1 MRAEAGHARARRSRR
16 LRHPARLPDWHHAR
30 PDLASEIVDAL
41 ARHISE
47 SLDNISV
54 PLGEETG
61 SFDFAALA
69 FTKIKRTKPNQILPG
84 W

>member
-1 MRAEAGHARARRSRR
+1 
-16 LRHPARLPDWHHAR
+16 
-30 PDLASEIVDAL
+30 AL

-47 SLDNISV
+47 SLDNISI

-61 SFDFAALA
+61 TFDFAALA
-69 FTKIKRTKPNQILPG
+69 FAKMKRSKPNQILPG

>member
-1 MRAEAGHARARRSRR
+1 MRVLGEADGFGA
-16 LRHPARLPDWHHAR
+16 LPDCR
-30 PDLASEIVDAL
+30 IGIMRGQTSQPEIVAAL
-41 ARHISE
+41 ARHIAE

-54 PLGEETG
+54 PISEEAG

-69 FTKIKRTKPNQILPG
+69 FAKMKRTKANQILPG

>member
-1 MRAEAGHARARRSRR
+1 GIMRGQTSQ
-16 LRHPARLPDWHHAR
+16 P
-30 PDLASEIVDAL
+30 EIVDAL
-41 ARHISE
+41 ARHICE

-69 FTKIKRTKPNQILPG
+69 FTKMKRTKPNQIMPG

>member
-1 MRAEAGHARARRSRR
+1 MRVLGEADGFGA
-16 LRHPARLPDWHHAR
+16 LPDCRIGIMRGQTSR
-30 PDLASEIVDAL
+30 PEIVDAL

-54 PLGEETG
+54 PLVEEAGT
-61 SFDFAALA
+61 FDFAALA
-69 FTKIKRTKPNQILPG
+69 YAKIRRTKANQILPG

>member
-1 MRAEAGHARARRSRR
+1 GQTSQ
-16 LRHPARLPDWHHAR
+16 P
-30 PDLASEIVDAL
+30 EIVDAL
-41 ARHISE
+41 ARHICE

-69 FTKIKRTKPNQILPG
+69 FTKMKRTKPNQIMPG

>member
-1 MRAEAGHARARRSRR
+1 MRVLGEADGFGT
-16 LRHPARLPDWHHAR
+16 LPDCRIGIMRGQTSR
-30 PDLASEIVDAL
+30 PEIVEAL

-54 PLGEETG
+54 PMVEEGAG

-69 FTKIKRTKPNQILPG
+69 FARMKRTKPNPIAPG

>member
-1 MRAEAGHARARRSRR
+1 MRVLGDADGFGA
-16 LRHPARLPDWHHAR
+16 LPDCRIGIMRGQTSR
-30 PDLASEIVDAL
+30 PEIVDAL

-61 SFDFAALA
+61 SFDFAA
-69 FTKIKRTKPNQILPG
+69 FSKMKRGKPNQIVPG

>member
-1 MRAEAGHARARRSRR
+1 MLFRSIGIMRGQTSR
-16 LRHPARLPDWHHAR
+16 P
-30 PDLASEIVDAL
+30 EIVDAL

-54 PLGEETG
+54 PISEDTG
-61 SFDFAALA
+61 TFDFAALA
-69 FTKIKRTKPNQILPG
+69 FTKLRRTKPNQILPG

>member
-1 MRAEAGHARARRSRR
+1 RR
-16 LRHPARLPDWHHAR
+16 
-30 PDLASEIVDAL
+30 EIGGAP
-41 ARHISE
+41 ARHICE

-61 SFDFAALA
+61 NFDFAALA
-69 FTKIKRTKPNQILPG
+69 FTKMKRTKANQIMPG

>member
-1 MRAEAGHARARRSRR
+1 DMFDAR
-16 LRHPARLPDWHHAR
+16 
-30 PDLASEIVDAL
+30 

-54 PLGEETG
+54 PVGEDPGT
-61 SFDFAALA
+61 FDFAALA
-69 FTKIKRTKPNQILPG
+69 FTKLRRTKPNQILPG

>member
-1 MRAEAGHARARRSRR
+1 GQTSQ
-16 LRHPARLPDWHHAR
+16 P
-30 PDLASEIVDAL
+30 EIVDAL
-41 ARHISE
+41 ARHIAE

-54 PLGEETG
+54 PVGEETG

-69 FTKIKRTKPNQILPG
+69 FAKMKRTKANQILPG